1 MRTAFIAALMA
12 ASAPTVAQV
21 TPRTTAPSHGYVFTP
36 EDEKILGGMFL
47 EADADRN
54 GRITKPE
61 MSAYGARHRMGVI
74 VREKVWKQMDTDRN
88 GTIDRAEFMESARA
102 FKTRKDGL

>member
-1 MRTAFIAALMA
+1 MA
-12 ASAPTVAQV
+12 ASAPAVAQV
-21 TPRTTAPSHGYVFTP
+21 TPPRTAPGGYVFNP
-36 EDEKILGGMFL
+36 EDQKILGAMFL
-47 EADADRN
+47 EVDADRN

-74 VREKVWKQMDTDRN
+74 VRDRVWKQMDTDRN

-102 FKTRKDGL
+102 FRTKKDGL

>member
-1 MRTAFIAALMA
+1 MTP
-12 ASAPTVAQV
+12 SPTEPA
-21 TPRTTAPSHGYVFTP
+21 RGYVFTP
-36 EDEKILGGMFL
+36 EDHRILDAMFKD
-47 EADADRN
+47 ADADGN

-74 VREKVWKQMDTDRN
+74 VRDRVWKQMDTDRN

-102 FKTRKDGL
+102 FRTKKDGL